1 MECLV
6 HRFDKF
12 LPPRNI
18 RYGFRIL
25 KVIKALF
32 YYRKNVWI
40 VGIICNSKGIVF
52 EDFGCLKISRG
63 ISLALNV
70 LASISD
76 LGYFCSNVFFFQF
89 IKAVLFY
96 ILIFDNS
103 TYCSCKREQYIC

>member
-76 LGYFCSNVFFFQF
+76 LGYFCSVFFFSLLKRF
-89 IKAVLFY
+89 CF

-103 TYCSCKREQYIC
+103 TYSSCKREQCIC

>member
-18 RYGFRIL
+18 RYGFGIL

-70 LASISD
+70 LTSISD
-76 LGYFCSNVFFFQF
+76 LGYFCSVFFFQF
-89 IKAVLFY
+89 IKALLFY

-103 TYCSCKREQYIC
+103 TYSSCKREQYIC